1 MKDNAT
7 CYLGDEHGTHWLN
20 VKDGKV
26 VGTDVTRKE
35 LSEFL
40 RMAER
45 LGFKVGTV

>member
-1 MKDNAT
+1 MKENAT

-20 VKDGKV
+20 VENGKV
-26 VGTDVTRKE
+26 VGTEVTSEE

-40 RMAER
+40 LMAER